1 MSEPGKLESTTLLIG
16 RMRAGDNTARDRLI
30 ARYLPMLRKWAHGRL
45 PSYGRDLSETDDLVQ
60 ITFLRALNRLEDFE
74 SQRSGA
80 FLAYLRTILM
90 NAVREELRRRRSKPP
105 PMVLSDS
112 FPSPQPSAVEE
123 AIGEE
128 SLRAYEQALT
138 RLPEEKRLGV
148 IMRIEFNMSYEAIAA
163 ELERPSANA
172 TRMMVV
178 RALEE
183 LAVAMAR

>member
-1 MSEPGKLESTTLLIG
+1 MGEIESTTRLIG
-16 RMRAGDNTARDRLI
+16 RMRAGDSTARDRLI

-45 PSYGRDLSETDDLVQ
+45 PAYARDLSETDDLVQ

-90 NAVREELRRRRSKPP
+90 NAVREELRRRQSRPLP
-105 PMVLSDS
+105 TVLSDTL
-112 FPSPQPSAVEE
+112 PSPQPSAVEQ
-123 AIGEE
+123 AIGEQA
-128 SLRAYEQALT
+128 LHAYEQAMT
-138 RLPEEKRLGV
+138 RLSEEKRLGV
-148 IMRIEFNMSYEAIAA
+148 IMRIEFNMSYQEIAA
-163 ELERPSANA
+163 ELDRPSANA

-183 LAVAMAR
+183 LAEAMAQ